1 MPRTLT
7 GIINVRLA
15 PQEKAEVVETA
26 RSAGLT
32 LSAYTRRRL
41 LGRPVIASAD
51 RQTVNE
57 LRRLGG
63 LLLHL
68 DTRAGGP
75 VSQETREL
83 RQRLAAA
90 VDRLGRDTT

>member
-1 MPRTLT
+1 MPRILT
-7 GIINVRLA
+7 SIINTRLLA
-15 PQEKAEVVETA
+15 REKAEVVEAA

-32 LSAYTRRRL
+32 VSAYARRRL
-41 LGRPVIASAD
+41 LGHPVIASGD
-51 RQTVNE
+51 RQVINE

-90 VDRLGRDTT
+90 VERLARGTS